1 MPKINMS
8 KTKKII
14 TAVTGLAVG
23 MLTVLAANTS
33 GMISKSGA
41 DVLTSI
47 FGGKEVDEP
56 GGSRPVKPEA
66 TRVFWDYS
74 GGGFQIIEEN
84 SFESPVVEK
93 FEHSAFKNLG
103 TNDLLGR
110 AANELAKRGA
120 VEVKA
125 DNYFDGN
132 GKVSRAEAVKTI
144 LLTKSKGWENADNK
158 GKFADVEDDQWY
170 TKYIMNSA
178 FLGMISADGN
188 KNIRPMGEV
197 STAEF
202 LKMLVVGLDMQQEL
216 SFTYE
221 DVKQSDWFA
230 VYAGAAQKYQM
241 FPARRNKLEPARIV
255 TREEMVVA
263 IYQFLLNRKF

>member
-1 MPKINMS
+1 MS

-14 TAVTGLAVG
+14 TAATGLAVG
-23 MLTVLAANTS
+23 ILTVLAANTS
-33 GMISKSGA
+33 GIISKTGSDA
-41 DVLTSI
+41 LTSI
-47 FGGKEVDEP
+47 FGGQEVDEP
-56 GGSRPVKPEA
+56 GGKVAVKPEA

-84 SFESPVVEK
+84 SFESPTVEK
-93 FEHSAFKNLG
+93 FDHSVFKNLG
-103 TNDLLGR
+103 TGDLVGR

-120 VEVKA
+120 VEVKE
-125 DNYFDGN
+125 DNYFDG
-132 GKVSRAEAVKTI
+132 KSQVSRAEAVKTI
-144 LLTKSKGWENADNK
+144 LLTKSKRWEDVDNK

-170 TKYIMNSA
+170 TKYVMNSA

-188 KNIRPMGEV
+188 KNLRPMANL

-202 LKMLVVGLDMQQEL
+202 LKMLVVGLDLPQEL

-221 DVKQSDWFA
+221 DVSQNDWFA
-230 VYAGAAQKYQM
+230 AYAGAAQKYEM
-241 FPARRNKLEPARIV
+241 FPARRMKLEPGRLV